1 MITLNEKTSKAQLKA
16 SAKYNKM
23 NTKNFP
29 IKVNKKTE
37 KDIYDHLEKCV
48 NVNGYIKALIKEDIE
63 R

>member
-1 MITLNEKTSKAQLKA
+1 MDEKTSKAQLRA
-16 SAKYNKM
+16 SAKYNKS

-37 KDIYDHLEKCV
+37 KDIYDHLEKCT
-48 NVNGYIKALIKEDIE
+48 NVNGYIKALIRADLE

>member
-1 MITLNEKTSKAQLKA
+1 MNEKTSKAQLKA

-37 KDIYDHLEKCV
+37 KDIYDYLEKIG
-48 NVNGYIKALIKEDIE
+48 NVNGYIKNLIKEDIE

>member
-1 MITLNEKTSKAQLKA
+1 MDEKTSKAQLKA
-16 SAKYNKM
+16 SSKYNKA

-37 KDIYDHLEKCV
+37 KDIYDRLEKCT
-48 NVNGYIKALIKEDIE
+48 NVNGYIKALIRADME